1 MDLSRDDAIVDSV
14 GAWTAFKVADEDTS
28 APIYEAKAVYQVIPE
43 TDYGTSEPRPA
54 SESYVNDRAPAII
67 PAESS
72 SSQDVRISPAY
83 VEVESTSTTPY
94 QAAPSTQ
101 TYRLYITSY

>member
-1 MDLSRDDAIVDSV
+1 MVDS
-14 GAWTAFKVADEDTS
+14 GAWTAFKAADEDTS

-43 TDYGTSEPRPA
+43 TDYGTSDPRPA
-54 SESYVNDRAPAII
+54 SESYVNSDRAPAII

-83 VEVESTSTTPY
+83 GEVESTSTTPY

-101 TYRLYITSY
+101 TYRLYIRFY

>member
-1 MDLSRDDAIVDSV
+1 V
-14 GAWTAFKVADEDTS
+14 GAWTAFKEADETTS
-28 APIYEAKAVYQVIPE
+28 APIYEAKAVYRVIPE
-43 TDYGTSEPRPA
+43 TDYATSDPRPA
-54 SESYVNDRAPAII
+54 SELSYVNDRAPAII

-72 SSQDVRISPAY
+72 SSSQDVRISPAY
-83 VEVESTSTTPY
+83 GAVESTSTTPY